1 MKKLIV
7 LSISL
12 INLAH
17 AGFYF
22 GGGLGMT
29 HNNDKL
35 YTSSSDYLNGGE
47 AQYTGSLNMGY
58 QPVSN
63 TSTSGGYFFDF
74 GISHAPGDNII
85 KSSDASEV
93 KTDLEVLLRVGSLYQ
108 ASQKTFPYV
117 FVAGVYDMGVNME
130 SSSLTTKTSKDIMGY
145 GAGVGIR
152 AFAGEH
158 GFYDFSYLY
167 HTADEESLGTYS
179 GDASAKF
186 TTAQGVFTAA
196 IGYMF

>member
-7 LSISL
+7 LIISF
-12 INLAH
+12 INFAY

-22 GGGLGMT
+22 SGGLGMT
-29 HNNDKL
+29 HNNDEL
-35 YTSSSDYLNGGE
+35 FTSSTANLNGGE
-47 AQYTGSLNMGY
+47 AQYTGNINMGY

-63 TSTSGGYFFDF
+63 TAKGGSYFIDA
-74 GISHAPGDNII
+74 GINYATGDNVI
-85 KSSDASEV
+85 KSSNNSEV
-93 KTDLEVLLRVGSLYQ
+93 KTDLEVLLRFGSMFQ
-108 ASQKTFPYV
+108 ASQRTFPYL
-117 FVAGVYDMGVNME
+117 FIAGVYDIGVSMDGGAL
-130 SSSLTTKTSKDIMGY
+130 STTTSKDIMGY

-152 AFAGEH
+152 AFAGQN

-179 GDASAKF
+179 DGSSAKF
-186 TTAQGVFTAA
+186 TMARGVFTAA